1 MITVGTAVGAGMFS
15 LPVVSAGMWFSWSI
29 VCLLVSW
36 FCMYQ
41 ISLMILEVNLNF
53 KIGDSFDTMVRGT
66 LGKGWSII
74 NGLAFAFLLYILDYA
89 YISGG
94 GSIVTHTLVATTGY
108 APPQMIS
115 GLMLALFFSFI
126 VWLSTRAVARVITI
140 LIVSMVITFILATS
154 DLFLMV
160 DIAKIVS
167 ASAAEN
173 QSPFIHFL
181 FAALPYYLTA
191 FGFYSVVPSLVK
203 LYGKNPEII
212 RKSMLAGSASS
223 FVIYILWLIVSMGLL
238 ERAAFLPIIVEGGNV
253 GILLA
258 RINEIVAGERLIRFL
273 NIFANMAL
281 ISSFLGV
288 SLSLFDFISDRFD
301 FTDSPVDRTK
311 CALIAFLPP
320 TFGALIFPDG
330 FLYAIGFAGL
340 VLTLSG
346 LVIVPLMLRKSHKKF
361 AAAEY
366 QVRGGS
372 TLLYVIIA
380 LGLLYATFHVLAML
394 ELLPVYGH

>member
-53 KIGDSFDTMVRGT
+53 KIGDSFDTIVRSA

-94 GSIVTHTLVATTGY
+94 GSIVTHTLVTTTGY

-115 GLMLALFFSFI
+115 GLMFALFFSFI

-140 LIVSMVITFILATS
+140 LIVSM
-154 DLFLMV
+154 
-160 DIAKIVS
+160 
-167 ASAAEN
+167 
-173 QSPFIHFL
+173 
-181 FAALPYYLTA
+181 
-191 FGFYSVVPSLVK
+191 
-203 LYGKNPEII
+203 
-212 RKSMLAGSASS
+212 
-223 FVIYILWLIVSMGLL
+223 GLL
-238 ERAAFLPIIVEGGNV
+238 ERAAFLPIIAEGGNV

-361 AAAEY
+361 AAGEY

>member
-1 MITVGTAVGAGMFS
+1 MTSSLSLSTPTYPKTILGGYMITVGTAVGAGMFS

-29 VCLLVSW
+29 VYLLVSW

-115 GLMLALFFSFI
+115 GLMFALFFSFI

-203 LYGKNPEII
+203 LYGKIL
-212 RKSMLAGSASS
+212 KSSARVCSQDLPQALS
-223 FVIYILWLIVSMGLL
+223 FIYCGW
-238 ERAAFLPIIVEGGNV
+238 
-253 GILLA
+253 
-258 RINEIVAGERLIRFL
+258 
-273 NIFANMAL
+273 
-281 ISSFLGV
+281 SFPWGYWKEQH
-288 SLSLFDFISDRFD
+288 FYR
-301 FTDSPVDRTK
+301 
-311 CALIAFLPP
+311 
-320 TFGALIFPDG
+320 
-330 FLYAIGFAGL
+330 
-340 VLTLSG
+340 
-346 LVIVPLMLRKSHKKF
+346 
-361 AAAEY
+361 
-366 QVRGGS
+366 
-372 TLLYVIIA
+372 
-380 LGLLYATFHVLAML
+380 
-394 ELLPVYGH
+394 